1 MKPVLLISLFVM
13 SCVFAPRAQVQQA
26 AQEPTDASR
35 LSARLQDL
43 EKTVKTQTQRI
54 HKLEQDLKTRDEDV
68 HMLVRLV
75 SKQLDS
81 DSRDSDEGSASS
93 SDCDANPV
101 ARVQRVHKT
110 HFKAPSPV
118 QR

>member
-13 SCVFAPRAQVQQA
+13 SCVFAPRAQVQQDA
-26 AQEPTDASR
+26 PVPADASR
-35 LSARLQDL
+35 LSARLRDL
-43 EKTVKTQTQRI
+43 EKTVKTQSQRI

-68 HMLVRLV
+68 HILVRLV

-81 DSRDSDEGSASS
+81 DSKDSEEGRAGS

-101 ARVQRVHKT
+101 ARIQRVHKT
-110 HFKAPSPV
+110 RSHQTIPA